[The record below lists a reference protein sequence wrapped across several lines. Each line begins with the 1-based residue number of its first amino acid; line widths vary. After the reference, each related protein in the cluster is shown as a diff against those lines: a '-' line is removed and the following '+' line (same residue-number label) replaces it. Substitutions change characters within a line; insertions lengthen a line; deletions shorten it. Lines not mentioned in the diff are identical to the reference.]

1 MLARWHQ
8 LVASVIALDPLHWVM
23 LAVWYLRTTMA
34 IEMAN
39 KNGTFFYCCFVCC
52 ALSAAGAMQR
62 EYSPDGRIQWLP
74 E

>member
-23 LAVWYLRTTMA
+23 LAVWYLRTTTA

-39 KNGTFFYCCFVCC
+39 KNGTFFI
-52 ALSAAGAMQR
+52 QR
-62 EYSPDGRIQWLP
+62 EYSPDGSIQWLP